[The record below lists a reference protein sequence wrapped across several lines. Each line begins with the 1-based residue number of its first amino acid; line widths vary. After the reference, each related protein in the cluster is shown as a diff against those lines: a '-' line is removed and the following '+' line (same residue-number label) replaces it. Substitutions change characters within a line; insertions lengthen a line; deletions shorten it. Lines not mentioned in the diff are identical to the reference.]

1 VEGPNLVMVK
11 QKQILGILG
20 MCLAVGG
27 GITWFYHQYLSSA
40 FLWAIAGIILL
51 KLNKTRNRSKKRR

>member
-1 VEGPNLVMVK
+1 MEGLNLVMVK

-27 GITWFYHQYLSSA
+27 GITWFYDKYLISA

>member
-1 VEGPNLVMVK
+1 MVK
-11 QKQILGILG
+11 KKQILCILG

-51 KLNKTRNRSKKRR
+51 KLNKTRNRSNKRQ